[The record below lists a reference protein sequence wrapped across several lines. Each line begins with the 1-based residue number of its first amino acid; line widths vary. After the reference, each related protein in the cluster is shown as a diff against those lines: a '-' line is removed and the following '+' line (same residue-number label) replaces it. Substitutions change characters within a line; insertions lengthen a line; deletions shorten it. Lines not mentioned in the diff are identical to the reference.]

1 MSPTMG
7 PDNSIGVEIITLETE
22 NTLYEFSQVFL
33 EFELYFR
40 SVYCI
45 RVFKDVKVSNQYKR

>member
-45 RVFKDVKVSNQYKR
+45 GVLKDVN